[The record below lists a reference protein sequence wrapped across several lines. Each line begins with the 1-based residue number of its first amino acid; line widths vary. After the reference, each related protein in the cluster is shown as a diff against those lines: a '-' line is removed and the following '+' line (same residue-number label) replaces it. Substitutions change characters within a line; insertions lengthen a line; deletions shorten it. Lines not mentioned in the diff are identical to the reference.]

1 MAGKLPSQL
10 AKIGQETGSES
21 IPKTRLPATTCNAVR
36 GAAMTPWG
44 SELSRIPSGK
54 AGIGDSGGSKS
65 GNIRA
70 GFGSPT
76 PPPTSTPATPAHP
89 AKPTDP
95 ELAAIVAAWPNL
107 PPAIRAG
114 IAAMVTASKL
124 GSNP

>member
-1 MAGKLPSQL
+1 
-10 AKIGQETGSES
+10 
-21 IPKTRLPATTCNAVR
+21 
-36 GAAMTPWG
+36 MTPWG
-44 SELSRIPSGK
+44 SELSRIPSGN

-76 PPPTSTPATPAHP
+76 PTPTSTPATPAHP